1 MFVRDSMTAN
11 PITIH
16 SSTPVLEAINIL
28 KKHKIRQ
35 LPVVD
40 NNKLVGMVSRYDLMT
55 VSPSPASTLSVYE
68 VNYLLSKMVV
78 RDCMDKNPI
87 TIRPDTNIEEAAL
100 VMRDNQLDA
109 LLVTDDN
116 NKLIGIIT
124 ESDIFDQLIKIF
136 GFRKAGSRIVVEAD
150 DKVGILADLVNEVR
164 NLGINLIGVALNEK
178 DNQRIQIMVRVSVAD
193 PTELVEKIKSKEGFK
208 IISVS

>member
-28 KKHKIRQ
+28 KKHKLRQ

-40 NNKLVGMVSRYDLMT
+40 NNKIVGLVSRYDLMT

-68 VNYLLSKMVV
+68 INYLLSKMVV
-78 RDCMDKNPI
+78 KDCMNKNPI
-87 TIRPDTNIEEAAL
+87 AIQPETNIEEAAL
-100 VMRDNQLDA
+100 LMRDNQLDA
-109 LLVTDDN
+109 LLVTEN
-116 NKLIGIIT
+116 SKLIGIIT

-136 GFRKAGSRIVVEAD
+136 GFRKAGSRLVVEVV
-150 DKVGILADLVNEVR
+150 DKVGVLADLVDEVR
-164 NLGINLIGVALNEK
+164 NMGINLIGVALNEK
-178 DNQRIQIMVRVSVAD
+178 DDQKIQIMVRVSVAD
-193 PTELVEKIKSKEGFK
+193 PSELVEKIKSKEGFK